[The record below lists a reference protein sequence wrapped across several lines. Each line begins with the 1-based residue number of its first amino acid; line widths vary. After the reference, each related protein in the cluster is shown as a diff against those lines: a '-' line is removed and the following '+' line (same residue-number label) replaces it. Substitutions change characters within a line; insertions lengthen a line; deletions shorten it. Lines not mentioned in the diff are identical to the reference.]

1 MILVDTSIWV
11 DHLGAAG
18 EPRLVQLLNNEYVL
32 MHPFIV
38 GELALGSLSKRDLVL
53 GALTLL
59 PQAVRASH
67 DEALHFL
74 HAERLFGK
82 GIGYVDLHLLASTR
96 LTPGASLWTRD
107 KRLRSVAMDLKL
119 SVEPPLY
126 H

>member
-1 MILVDTSIWV
+1 MILVDTSIWI

-18 EPRLVQLLNNEYVL
+18 EPRLIQLLNKEYVL
-32 MHPFIV
+32 THPFIV
-38 GELALGSLSKRDLVL
+38 GELALGSLGRREMVL

-59 PQAVRASH
+59 PQAVSATH

-74 HAERLFGK
+74 HAEKLFGR

-96 LTPGASLWTRD
+96 LTPGAALWTKD
-107 KRLRSVAMDLKL
+107 KRLRAIAAALNL
-119 SVEPPLY
+119 SAEPPLY

>member
-11 DHLGAAG
+11 DHLGAAR
-18 EPRLVQLLNNEYVL
+18 EPPREQLLNNEYVL

-38 GELALGSLSKRDLVL
+38 GELALGSLGKRDMVL
-53 GALTLL
+53 GAMTLL

-67 DEALHFL
+67 DEAIHFL

-96 LTPGASLWTRD
+96 LTPGASLWTKD
-107 KRLRSVAMDLKL
+107 KRLRSVAVALNL

>member
-11 DHLGAAG
+11 DHLGAAR
-18 EPRLVQLLNNEYVL
+18 EPRLEQLLNNEYVL

-38 GELALGSLSKRDLVL
+38 GELALGSLGKRDMVL
-53 GALTLL
+53 GAMTLL

-67 DEALHFL
+67 DEAIHFL

-96 LTPGASLWTRD
+96 LTPGASLWTKD
-107 KRLRSVAMDLKL
+107 KRLRSVAVALNL

>member
-1 MILVDTSIWV
+1 M
-11 DHLGAAG
+11 
-18 EPRLVQLLNNEYVL
+18 QLLNNEYVL

-96 LTPGASLWTRD
+96 LTPGASLWTKD